1 MNIEELIAELQK
13 LKEKH
18 GNLKL
23 MMEDMYSLKPVDGIQ
38 VTRDPYDTDVVSIVI
53 V

>member
-1 MNIEELIAELQK
+1 MEILTTHHQAVLQRITHIK
-13 LKEKH
+13 YDYLYD
-18 GNLKL
+18 GP
-23 MMEDMYSLKPVDGIQ
+23 PVDGIQ